1 MNPKVSKK
9 LPKVML
15 ALTLPVLVTLCV
27 LCAGFTSMFIGIGF
41 VEGVA
46 KPGKKYTQEAVYIGR
61 ETNGWADYQC
71 AALCVEVYGGGAVHE
86 PRIMKQ
92 EGDPCGHCL
101 VPRDLSHLEELGT
114 AYSESQCGSMA
125 GQAGY
130 LAYFYDYSTS
140 VCAVEGKYE
149 YVGLEDTRKAC
160 IASAKQAGYP
170 NAIYVSENKRCLGL
184 QVSNKDVHFF

>member
-1 MNPKVSKK
+1 
-9 LPKVML
+9 
-15 ALTLPVLVTLCV
+15 
-27 LCAGFTSMFIGIGF
+27 
-41 VEGVA
+41 
-46 KPGKKYTQEAVYIGR
+46 
-61 ETNGWADYQC
+61 
-71 AALCVEVYGGGAVHE
+71 
-86 PRIMKQ
+86 
-92 EGDPCGHCL
+92 
-101 VPRDLSHLEELGT
+101 
-114 AYSESQCGSMA
+114 MA